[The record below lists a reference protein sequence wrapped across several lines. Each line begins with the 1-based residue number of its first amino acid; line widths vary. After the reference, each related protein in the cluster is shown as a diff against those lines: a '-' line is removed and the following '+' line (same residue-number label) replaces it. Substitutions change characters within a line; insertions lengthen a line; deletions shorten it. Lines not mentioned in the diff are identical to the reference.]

1 MTSPLNQSKCKNFN
15 KLQKIQQLLVS
26 VVILIKKTYVNHGFI
41 FPENLEL
48 SKKYINNQCAMQQY
62 PSWFSFKIQK
72 VETHS
77 VISCKILHWNI
88 GQN

>member
-15 KLQKIQQLLVS
+15 KLQKNSRIIS
-26 VVILIKKTYVNHGFI
+26 GRCYFNKKTHVNHGFI
-41 FPENLEL
+41 FPETLEL
-48 SKKYINNQCAMQQY
+48 SKKYINNQCSMQQY

-77 VISCKILHWNI
+77 VISCKILH
-88 GQN
+88 

>member
-1 MTSPLNQSKCKNFN
+1 M
-15 KLQKIQQLLVS
+15 S

-77 VISCKILHWNI
+77 IISRKNLH
-88 GQN
+88 